1 MIAIKKQRE
10 LPIPSLTKNQRIKLQ
25 VEKEYYES
33 KINCLIDMNMPMK
46 LVLLACWDAPVE
58 RENLS
63 SRWGQ
68 QRFIK
73 KCLKYYRKKVRD
85 IERQE
90 RKIKS

>member
-1 MIAIKKQRE
+1 MIALKKEHE

-58 RENLS
+58 RDNLRS
-63 SRWGQ
+63 KWGQ

-73 KCLKYYRKKVRD
+73 KCLRYYKKKLKE
-85 IERQE
+85 IERRE
-90 RKIKS
+90 KRLRS

>member
-1 MIAIKKQRE
+1 MIAIKAQRE
-10 LPIPSLTKNQRIKLQ
+10 LPVPSLTKNQRIKLQ

-58 RENLS
+58 RDNLS
-63 SRWGQ
+63 SKWGQ

-73 KCLKYYRKKVRD
+73 KCLKYYRKKVKD
-85 IERQE
+85 IERLE
-90 RKIKS
+90 RKIKT

>member
-1 MIAIKKQRE
+1 MIALKKERE
-10 LPIPSLTKNQRIKLQ
+10 LPIPNLTKNRRIKLQ

-33 KINCLIDMNMPMK
+33 KINCLIDMDMPMK

-63 SRWGQ
+63 SKWGQ

-73 KCLKYYRKKVRD
+73 RCLKYYKKKLKE
-85 IERQE
+85 IERE
-90 RKIKS
+90 EKKIKN

>member
-1 MIAIKKQRE
+1 MIAIKAKRE
-10 LPIPSLTKNQRIKLQ
+10 LPVPSLTKNQRIKLQ

-58 RENLS
+58 RDNLS
-63 SRWGQ
+63 SKWGQ

-73 KCLKYYRKKVRD
+73 KCLKYYRKKVKD
-85 IERQE
+85 IERLE
-90 RKIKS
+90 RKIKT

>member
-58 RENLS
+58 RDNLS
-63 SRWGQ
+63 TKWGQ

>member
-1 MIAIKKQRE
+1 MIAIKAKRE
-10 LPIPSLTKNQRIKLQ
+10 LPVPSLTKNQRIKLQ

-58 RENLS
+58 RDNLS
-63 SRWGQ
+63 SKWGQ

-73 KCLKYYRKKVRD
+73 KCLKYYRKKVKD
-85 IERQE
+85 IERLE

>member
-1 MIAIKKQRE
+1 MIAVKSERE
-10 LPIPSLTKNQRIKLQ
+10 LPIHNLTKNRRIKLQ

-58 RENLS
+58 RENLTS
-63 SRWGQ
+63 KWGQ

-73 KCLKYYRKKVRD
+73 RCLKYYRKKLKE
-85 IERQE
+85 IERE
-90 RKIKS
+90 EKKLRC